1 VPDISMCDSTTCAVA
16 ARCRRNPASGTKAD
30 VILQSWMEFEPEKAS
45 GCSGFWPSRDWPS
58 AKDTAGDM
66 THLQRG
72 PSPAESELSGTP
84 IIDDWEIRAALS
96 TDDGSRHHVVVGIVS
111 GDRRWNS
118 GCPIRTSTVAAIDCD
133 RRWVRTQNTLYRL
146 GRARSLM
153 PLITEAICRP
163 TWTEAWEHVCG
174 TMGRHTVSD
183 FIWKVATTH
192 DADWGR
198 QRVRAALVASEM
210 RNVGR
215 TMIAD
220 AWRLLA
226 VDATDTKAAGEIYE
240 ILCVTTGIDQTPQAS
255 DAIDGWGRM
264 ARGDTRG
271 VDLSDP
277 IAAAHRL
284 GEPRGMD
291 VPAAREALRELMED
305 DIDPPAAGP
314 RPVGTGVVVLQ
325 RVGGTTETSSGREAV
340 KEFKDIAGVRL
351 PLVAADGIDAARTA
365 LRAEFPHLHLAIG
378 MLLGDLRDG
387 APIRLRATLL
397 VGPPGG
403 GKSRLVR
410 RLAAALGIGLHRF
423 DGAASGDNAFG
434 GTPRRW
440 SSGEHAV
447 PLEAVR
453 RFKIANPLMM
463 IDEIDKAAQRGNNG
477 SLPSALMPYLERETS
492 VRFPDPFVQSDVDLS
507 HVSYLLTANDD
518 TALPSPLRDRL
529 RVIKIP
535 EPGIDHMIP
544 LARGTVA
551 DIAREN
557 GGDARWYPDLDDAE
571 LAIVETL
578 WPGGSVRRLRAI
590 VERLLARRESNPR
603 N

>member
-1 VPDISMCDSTTCAVA
+1 
-16 ARCRRNPASGTKAD
+16 
-30 VILQSWMEFEPEKAS
+30 
-45 GCSGFWPSRDWPS
+45 
-58 AKDTAGDM
+58 
-66 THLQRG
+66 
-72 PSPAESELSGTP
+72 
-84 IIDDWEIRAALS
+84 
-96 TDDGSRHHVVVGIVS
+96 
-111 GDRRWNS
+111 
-118 GCPIRTSTVAAIDCD
+118 
-133 RRWVRTQNTLYRL
+133 
-146 GRARSLM
+146 
-153 PLITEAICRP
+153 
-163 TWTEAWEHVCG
+163 
-174 TMGRHTVSD
+174 
-183 FIWKVATTH
+183 
-192 DADWGR
+192 
-198 QRVRAALVASEM
+198 
-210 RNVGR
+210 
-215 TMIAD
+215 
-220 AWRLLA
+220 
-226 VDATDTKAAGEIYE
+226 
-240 ILCVTTGIDQTPQAS
+240 
-255 DAIDGWGRM
+255 
-264 ARGDTRG
+264 
-271 VDLSDP
+271 
-277 IAAAHRL
+277 
-284 GEPRGMD
+284 
-291 VPAAREALRELMED
+291 
-305 DIDPPAAGP
+305 
-314 RPVGTGVVVLQ
+314 
-325 RVGGTTETSSGREAV
+325 
-340 KEFKDIAGVRL
+340 
-351 PLVAADGIDAARTA
+351 
-365 LRAEFPHLHLAIG
+365 
-378 MLLGDLRDG
+378 
-387 APIRLRATLL
+387 LL